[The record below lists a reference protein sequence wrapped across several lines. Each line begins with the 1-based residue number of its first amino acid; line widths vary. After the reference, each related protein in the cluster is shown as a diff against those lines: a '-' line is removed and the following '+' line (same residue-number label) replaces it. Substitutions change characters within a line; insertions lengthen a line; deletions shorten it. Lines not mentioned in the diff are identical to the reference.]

1 MKRIPFFAALFSFTL
16 LMSVRAAEA
25 PSAQEQQILAVI
37 KEVQAQQL
45 TIAEN
50 EANRQVVGDVRVSVW
65 AIAISIV
72 IGVIVLGIVWA
83 WLNR

>member
-1 MKRIPFFAALFSFTL
+1 
-16 LMSVRAAEA
+16 MSSSDQDKQRNR
-25 PSAQEQQILAVI
+25 
-37 KEVQAQQL
+37 K
-45 TIAEN
+45 IAEN